1 MFDQERLRAIVAAMA
16 GKRLAVVGD
25 VMVDRFVRGTVER
38 ISPEAP
44 VPVVR
49 VRREQNLPG
58 GAANVARN
66 LAAMGARPEIVSVI
80 GDDAD
85 GDRLLNLLADMG
97 CSTSCLVRDPERQ
110 TTVKTRVV
118 AHHQQVVRFDRETLA
133 PLDPESN
140 KLLEH
145 HIIRLLPAVDG
156 VIVSD
161 YGKGV
166 VNEALFRLLVEN
178 CRELGVFVAVDPKV
192 KNFNLYRRINLMT
205 PNTMEASQA
214 CGFPLDSPAAVRRAG
229 TFIQRRFSCDNV
241 IITRGEQGM
250 AVFPAA
256 GELLELPTAARE
268 VFDVTGAGDTVIALA
283 SLASLVAGVSLEEA
297 AAVANLAAGVVV
309 GKVGTAP
316 VSAGEILACYA
327 RRES

>member
-1 MFDQERLRAIVAAMA
+1 MA
-16 GKRLAVVGD
+16 GKRIAVVGD

-49 VRREQNLPG
+49 VQREQNLPG

-66 LAAMGARPEIVSVI
+66 LAAMGARPEIVAVV
-80 GDDAD
+80 GDDDD
-85 GDRLLNLLADMG
+85 GDRLLTLLADLE
-97 CSTSCLVRDPERQ
+97 CSTDCLVRDPERQ

-133 PLDPESN
+133 PPGAATVARLW
-140 KLLEH
+140 H
-145 HIIRLLPAVDG
+145 HLQQLLPAVDG

-166 VNEALFRLLVEN
+166 VGEALFRPLVDL
-178 CRELGVFVAVDPKV
+178 CRQLGVFIAVDPKV
-192 KNFNLYRRINLMT
+192 KNFNLYQRINLMT
-205 PNTMEASQA
+205 PNTMEATQA

-229 TFIQRRFSCDNV
+229 TFIQRRFACDNV

-256 GELLELPTAARE
+256 GELLELPTMAKE

-309 GKVGTAP
+309 GKVGTAR
-316 VSAGEILACYA
+316 VSAAEIISYYDHWHQ
-327 RRES
+327 